1 MSYLGVPGAKL
12 YYEMSGTGPVLL
24 LISGGTDDADD
35 FEGVVPLLQ
44 DAFTVVAYDCRGLS
58 RSRLDGD
65 PADVPVEVHA
75 DDARRLLRAV
85 GDRPAHVF
93 GSSSGGQVAL
103 SLTARHPE
111 LVRGVVAHE
120 PPAVALLPHGD
131 PRRTVLAE
139 ARAVHAREG
148 VRAGMAA
155 FVAAAGLDRVKHPER
170 HAPES
175 PQAALNTQKRLVRM
189 ERNLEYFLSHI
200 VGPAAD
206 FVPDVDALSS
216 APAPLTVAV
225 GDASEGQL
233 AHATGRALAARLGR
247 EPAVFPGGH
256 AGFVTHPRAFA
267 RALRAVLAGRPGA
280 D

>member
-1 MSYLGVPGAKL
+1 MSYLGVPGAEL
-12 YYEMSGTGPVLL
+12 YYEVSGAGPVLL
-24 LISGGTDDADD
+24 LISGGTDDARD

-65 PADVPVEVHA
+65 PVDVPVEVHA
-75 DDARRLLRAV
+75 DDARRLLHAV
-85 GDRPAHVF
+85 GDGPAQVF
-93 GSSSGGQVAL
+93 GSSSGGQIAL

-111 LVRGVVAHE
+111 LVRAVVAHE
-120 PPAVALLPHGD
+120 PPAVTLLPDGD
-131 PRRTVLAE
+131 PRRTALAE

-155 FVAAAGLDRVKHPER
+155 FVAAAGLDRVRHPGR

-175 PQAALNTQKRLVRM
+175 PRAAVNTQRRLVRM
-189 ERNLEYFLSHI
+189 ERNLEYFLSHV

-206 FVPDVDALSS
+206 YVPDVDALSS
-216 APAPLTVAV
+216 VPARVTVAV

-233 AHATGRALAARLGR
+233 AHAAGRALAVRLGR
-247 EPAVFPGGH
+247 EPAVLPGGH
-256 AGFVTHPRAFA
+256 AGFVTHPTAFA
-267 RALRAVLAGRPGA
+267 RVLRALLAVRPGA
-280 D
+280 V